1 VSVVVIGLEHNQTPL
16 SLLEAAAVGDADL
29 HKLLS
34 TLSHRRNLQET
45 IVLST
50 CLRTEVYAVVDRFH
64 DAVAE
69 IFEVLAE
76 HSGLSTEDL
85 MAHAVIR
92 FDDDV
97 TAHLFSVTAG
107 LESAVTG
114 ESEVVGQVRH
124 AFERAQE
131 EGTCG
136 PVLSALFRH
145 ALQTGKRVR
154 TETGIGK
161 GTTSFAYAAVTV
173 AQGDDR
179 AGVRGKRVVVVGAG
193 DMGLGVCRALTDI
206 EPGDAPAGV
215 VVVNRSIRRAKDLV
229 RTTTVG
235 TGGAGAVP
243 LRAASLQDVK
253 TELADADIVLTA
265 VAAEAHVLRA
275 DDFGETSRGV
285 LVIDLGVPRNVDPLV
300 GAMPGVTL
308 LDMDTLSESV
318 ARALGDR
325 AEEAVAAR
333 EIVAAEVER
342 YRTASRQRGAAPVIS
357 SLRARL
363 ESLRVAELEKHR
375 AQLADLDQAEWEQVD
390 AATRAALAKMLHEP
404 TVLLKETAGTPRGE
418 RLVEALRILF
428 DL

>member
-1 VSVVVIGLEHNQTPL
+1 MSVVVVGLQHNQAPL
-16 SLLEAAAVGDADL
+16 PLLEASAVAEDDL
-29 HKLLS
+29 HKMLS
-34 TLSHRRNLQET
+34 VLSHRRNLQET
-45 IVLST
+45 VVLST

-69 IFEVLAE
+69 IYDVLSD
-76 HSGLSTEDL
+76 HSGASVEELS
-85 MAHAVIR
+85 AHAAIR

-97 TAHLFSVTAG
+97 TSHLFSVTSG
-107 LESAVTG
+107 LESVVTG
-114 ESEVVGQVRH
+114 ESEVVGQVRR

-179 AGVRGKRVVVVGAG
+179 AGLHDKTVVVVGAG
-193 DMGLGVCRALTDI
+193 DMGLGVCRALA
-206 EPGDAPAGV
+206 EVGDSEAPSEV
-215 VVVNRSIRRAKDLV
+215 VVVNRSLKRAKDLV
-229 RTTTVG
+229 RDIE
-235 TGGAGAVP
+235 GAGGTVP
-243 LRAASLQDVK
+243 MRAGALSDVK
-253 TELADADIVLTA
+253 VELAKADVVLAA

-275 DDFGETSRGV
+275 DDFSTVSHD
-285 LVIDLGVPRNVDPLV
+285 LFVIDLGVPRNVDPLV
-300 GAMPGVTL
+300 ASMPNVTL

-333 EIVAAEVER
+333 EIVGAEVER
-342 YRTASRQRGAAPVIS
+342 FRTASRQRGAAPVIA

-363 ESLRVAELEKHR
+363 ETLRVTELEKHR
-375 AQLADLDQAEWEQVD
+375 AQLADLDEAEWEQVD
-390 AATRAALAKMLHEP
+390 TATRAALAKMLHEP
-404 TVLLKETAGTPRGE
+404 TMLLKDTAGTPRGE

>member
-1 VSVVVIGLEHNQTPL
+1 VSVVVIGLEHNQAPL
-16 SLLEAAAVGDADL
+16 PLLEAATVGDADL

-45 IVLST
+45 VVLST
-50 CLRTEVYAVVDRFH
+50 CLRTEIYAVVDRFH

-69 IFEVLAE
+69 IYEVLSD
-76 HSGLSTEDL
+76 HSGLSTDEL

-114 ESEVVGQVRH
+114 ESEVVGQVRR

-179 AGVRGKRVVVVGAG
+179 SGLRGKRVVVVGAG
-193 DMGLGVCRALTDI
+193 EMGLGVCRALSDI
-206 EPGDAPAGV
+206 APADAPAEV
-215 VVVNRSIRRAKDLV
+215 VVVNRSLKRAKDLV
-229 RTTTVG
+229 HGTT
-235 TGGAGAVP
+235 AGVP
-243 LRAASLQDVK
+243 MRAASLGDVK
-253 TELADADIVLTA
+253 AELTEADVVLAA

-275 DDFGETSRGV
+275 ADFGATSRGI
-285 LVIDLGVPRNVDPLV
+285 LVIDLGVPRNVDPSV
-300 GAMPGVTL
+300 GAMQGVSL

-342 YRTASRQRGAAPVIS
+342 FRTASRQRGAAPIIS

-375 AQLADLDQAEWEQVD
+375 AQLADLDEGEWEQVD

-404 TVLLKETAGTPRGE
+404 TMLLRETAGTPRGE